1 MKNITERF
9 IRILTSSW
17 TQSLAVMALL
27 LVIGGNAALAAG
39 PTVGP
44 KDGDGLAPTDL
55 ERVKVGD
62 PAPDFTLEAENG
74 TPITLSQFRGKNSV
88 ILVFY
93 RGHW

>member
-1 MKNITERF
+1 MKNSTERLRQSWLIAG
-9 IRILTSSW
+9 IRSFVV
-17 TQSLAVMALL
+17 AVFLI
-27 LVIGGNAALAAG
+27 VGIS
-39 PTVGP
+39 PTVVAAPALGP
-44 KDGDGLAPTDL
+44 VDGDGLTPTDL
-55 ERVKVGD
+55 ERIKVGD

>member
-1 MKNITERF
+1 MRNITERF
-9 IRILTSSW
+9 RRVRTIEWVQFFAIVLF
-17 TQSLAVMALL
+17 L
-27 LVIGGNAALAAG
+27 LVIGTSPAQPAAL
-39 PTVGP
+39 GP
-44 KDGDGLAPTDL
+44 KDGDGLIPTDL
-55 ERVKVGD
+55 ERIKLGD